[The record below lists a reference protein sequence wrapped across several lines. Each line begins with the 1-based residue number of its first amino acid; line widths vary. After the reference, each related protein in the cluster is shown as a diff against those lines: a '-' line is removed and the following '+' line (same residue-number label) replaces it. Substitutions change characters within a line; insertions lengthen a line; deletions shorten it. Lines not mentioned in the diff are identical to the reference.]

1 MTSSSDIATK
11 FESAIE
17 TFTPIVGQPKD
28 NNVQGVQKF
37 LFQMSLSIR
46 LAGLKLGKVTGL
58 VIPDAA
64 YKNQPGVKALFD
76 KNNTPLD
83 EYNPAVNIET
93 KLWEQR
99 KLQALGTPALTNKTA
114 STPPSTDAVS
124 SSFMTSRMSTTSTSM
139 TKTPTKKWFLC
150 SRSLPISPKKLG
162 GSK

>member
-17 TFTPIVGQPKD
+17 TFTPIVIQTKD

-64 YKNQPGVKALFD
+64 YKNQPC
-76 KNNTPLD
+76 
-83 EYNPAVNIET
+83 I
-93 KLWEQR
+93 Q
-99 KLQALGTPALTNKTA
+99 
-114 STPPSTDAVS
+114 
-124 SSFMTSRMSTTSTSM
+124 
-139 TKTPTKKWFLC
+139 
-150 SRSLPISPKKLG
+150 
-162 GSK
+162 